1 MRKSN
6 RVIRKILLSLLLIS
20 PLFLYLSVVS
30 IIQVTASTV
39 TAIGVV
45 IAAIQLWLI
54 KRQAVTTFED
64 EVSNEYRQIAKPIP
78 VQAMLGE
85 DLKEEEFNRA
95 LNEIYNYIDFTN
107 EQIFLRQQ
115 GRIRKTTWQNWCEGI
130 DSNLDLPAFK
140 KAWKLVKEKLPHSF
154 NELRRLEAEG
164 FRIDPKKWEKSSM
177 S

>member
-1 MRKSN
+1 MGITNYFQVAASM
-6 RVIRKILLSLLLIS
+6 
-20 PLFLYLSVVS
+20 
-30 IIQVTASTV
+30 VTAV
-39 TAIGVV
+39 GVV
-45 IAAIQLWLI
+45 IAAIQLWLT

-64 EVSNEYRQIAKPIP
+64 EVSNEYRQIAKSIP

-85 DLKEEEFNRA
+85 DLREEEFNRA

-130 DSNLDLPAFK
+130 DSNLDLPAFE
-140 KAWKLVKEKLPHSF
+140 KAWKLVKEKRPHSF

-164 FRIDPKKWEKSSM
+164 FRIDPKEWEKSSM
-177 S
+177 NVVGPS